1 MMLQLRLGPLYE
13 ELLAVASE
21 RGMSPVAMAR
31 QMIQES
37 IRRVG
42 EPAREEH
49 RPEPPAPSP
58 SILFLAFQPQ
68 LLGRL
73 G

>member
-21 RGMSPVAMAR
+21 RGMSSVAMAR

-58 SILFLAFQPQ
+58 WCAHKQIPARFTVNFK
-68 LLGRL
+68 
-73 G
+73 